1 MSMSTLSDGLRQSDR
16 VSFRM
21 PLEASWVTPDGRTQT
36 ATAETLLV
44 SRNGGVIRLTEK
56 LAMGQDLHLRRNLEG
71 DMWKSARARV
81 VAEIDQDPPNHF
93 LYAIHLVDPR
103 SEFWDIEFPALHKSE
118 EALARLLMECSFCQ
132 RREVVYLNAQA
143 RESYLG
149 FVQGG
154 EFDVP
159 EFGAR
164 VDEVDGIKKMIG
176 RVLIDFGD
184 DASAGA
190 FPHVA
195 LEIAAEV
202 EILAHGKFFGEAD
215 DAAVAA
221 DEQRFG
227 SCGLRTAV
235 GSDPGSFQ
243 GHAEADAV
251 TLP

>member
-1 MSMSTLSDGLRQSDR
+1 
-16 VSFRM
+16 
-21 PLEASWVTPDGRTQT
+21 
-36 ATAETLLV
+36 
-44 SRNGGVIRLTEK
+44 
-56 LAMGQDLHLRRNLEG
+56 
-71 DMWKSARARV
+71 
-81 VAEIDQDPPNHF
+81 
-93 LYAIHLVDPR
+93 
-103 SEFWDIEFPALHKSE
+103 
-118 EALARLLMECSFCQ
+118 
-132 RREVVYLNAQA
+132 
-143 RESYLG
+143 
-149 FVQGG
+149 
-154 EFDVP
+154 
-159 EFGAR
+159 
-164 VDEVDGIKKMIG
+164 MIG

-227 SCGLRTAV
+227 GCGLRTAV

-251 TLP
+251 TLPETIG